1 MRISKIIISLLK
13 TKPGHYIRSF
23 GLFSFS
29 YKHGTHPA
37 RRFKVCHWVVE
48 PLMQARFGRPLG
60 LSQWGSTSWWS
71 LLFAIFSSTRSSS
84 SFYSLNLP
92 NHSYTP
98 FSAGKDLTVSRCFS
112 YTNKKKKIRLYIFTF
127 RIAQRKLKEKFCR
140 FRTFHRPYSRHH
152 QGLFGG
158 KRRMGFL
165 LAIIA
170 VCSILVLLSYFG
182 RNSSYED
189 PMLDPFNNPNIRV
202 EQEKI

>member
-112 YTNKKKKIRLYIFTF
+112 YTNKKKKNPLIYLYVSDCPEEVKGEVLSFQNLSPSLQQTPSGTF
-127 RIAQRKLKEKFCR
+127 WREKTNGFSFSHHCCVFNFSSLVILWEEFFLR
-140 FRTFHRPYSRHH
+140 RPNARSF
-152 QGLFGG
+152 Q
-158 KRRMGFL
+158 
-165 LAIIA
+165 
-170 VCSILVLLSYFG
+170 
-182 RNSSYED
+182 
-189 PMLDPFNNPNIRV
+189 
-202 EQEKI
+202 